1 MQRYDLGGSNMNE
14 MTEPADF
21 IGFNNH
27 LFERMREMH
36 RSWLERLREIRQLE
50 SDFGTRLLTAKTPSE
65 ATAICNEWMIKRLE
79 TVASEQQIFA
89 AAWLGLISDA
99 TRITPAT
106 SASAPSHD
114 QTIAG

>member
-1 MQRYDLGGSNMNE
+1 MNK

-36 RSWLERLREIRQLE
+36 RSWLERLQEIRQIE
-50 SDFGTRLLTAKTPSE
+50 SDFGTRLLTAKGPSE
-65 ATAICNEWMIKRLE
+65 ATSVCSEWMTKRVE
-79 TVASEQQIFA
+79 TVAREQQAFA

-99 TRITPAT
+99 TKATPAIST
-106 SASAPSHD
+106 GAPGQD